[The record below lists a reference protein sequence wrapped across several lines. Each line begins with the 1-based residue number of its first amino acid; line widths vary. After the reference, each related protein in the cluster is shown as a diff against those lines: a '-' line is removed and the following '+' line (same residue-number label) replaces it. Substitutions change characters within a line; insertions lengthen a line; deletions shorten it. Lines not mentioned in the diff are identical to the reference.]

1 MKSAE
6 ELYGNESWYTSYS
19 PMLEEFGEI
28 IIRVD
33 VDDYQ
38 GDSYLIY
45 KDGNR
50 YGYLCF
56 GWGSCSG
63 CDALQRCCSIIE
75 VQELM
80 DKLYNDI
87 KWFDSKDSLKEYF
100 NKKDWSLE
108 WCWHYSEF
116 RDFLGKVEEF

>member
-1 MKSAE
+1 MKSAK
-6 ELYGNESWYTSYS
+6 ELYGNESWYTSYT
-19 PMLEEFGEI
+19 PMLKEFGEI

-33 VDDYQ
+33 EDGYQ

-45 KDGNR
+45 KDGDR
-50 YGYLCF
+50 YGYLSF

-63 CDALQRCCSIIE
+63 CDALQGCCSISE

-87 KWFDSKDSLKEYF
+87 KWFDSKVLLKEYF
-100 NKKDWSLE
+100 NTRDWTLE
-108 WCWHYSEF
+108 WSWYCSEF
-116 RDFLGKVEEF
+116 RDFLKKVGEL

>member
-6 ELYGNESWYTSYS
+6 ELYGNESWYTSYT

-33 VDDYQ
+33 VNDYQ

-63 CDALQRCCSIIE
+63 CDALQGCSSITE
-75 VQELM
+75 VQLLM
-80 DKLYNDI
+80 NELYNSI
-87 KWFDSKDSLKEYF
+87 KWFDSKVLLKEYF
-100 NKKDWSLE
+100 NTKDWSLE
-108 WCWHYSEF
+108 WCWYYSEF
-116 RDFLGKVEEF
+116 RDFLEKVKEF

>member
-6 ELYGNESWYTSYS
+6 ELYGNEIWYTEYT

-45 KDGNR
+45 KDGDR
-50 YGYLCF
+50 YGYLSF

-63 CDALQRCCSIIE
+63 CDALQGCCSIRE

-87 KWFDSKDSLKEYF
+87 IWFDSKVLLKEYF
-100 NKKDWSLE
+100 NTKDWSLE
-108 WCWHYSEF
+108 WSWYYSEF
-116 RDFLGKVEEF
+116 RDFLKKVEEF